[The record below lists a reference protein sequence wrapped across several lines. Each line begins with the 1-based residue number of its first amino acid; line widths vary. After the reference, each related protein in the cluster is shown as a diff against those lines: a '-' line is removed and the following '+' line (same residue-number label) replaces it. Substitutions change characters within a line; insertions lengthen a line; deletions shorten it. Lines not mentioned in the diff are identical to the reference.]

1 MHPDNVIEMRMA
13 RLAWTGPVAV
23 FSHRNGAARNALSEP
38 LRLDYADM
46 VEQISW
52 RRDTRALIITGSDGS
67 FCAGGDL
74 RAMSDRFESADPEVN
89 SPDATR
95 RRIDK
100 AQDWLRRL
108 RDLDLPV
115 IAAVD
120 GAAYG
125 AGFCLALQAD
135 FILASSRANFCLSFV
150 KVGCLPDYG
159 AFHTLPRWV
168 GMARA
173 KELMITGRRVG
184 AQEAQAMGL
193 VLAIHE
199 PQNLLA
205 QALALASRVAC
216 GPREAIALTRKLLNQ
231 SFETDYA
238 TLATLEAAAQAV
250 CMASPWHREAVAGF
264 LAGEPP
270 RYDWD
275 RTPPAPPAPP
285 SSPPADQLT

>member
-1 MHPDNVIEMRMA
+1 MQNDQLIEMRMA
-13 RLAWTGPVAV
+13 QLSWTGPVAV
-23 FSHRNGAARNALSEP
+23 FAHRNASARNALSEP

-46 VEQISW
+46 VQEISR
-52 RRDTRALIITGSDGS
+52 RRDTRALVITGSEGS

-74 RAMSDRFESADPEVN
+74 RAMHDRLASADPELN

-95 RRIDK
+95 RRIDR
-100 AQDWLRRL
+100 AQDWLRKL

-135 FILASSRANFCLSFV
+135 FILASSRASFCMSFV
-150 KVGCLPDYG
+150 KVGCLPDFG

-173 KELMITGRRVG
+173 KELMMTGRRLG
-184 AQEAQAMGL
+184 AQEAAAMGL

-199 PQNLLA
+199 PQQLLER
-205 QALALASRVAC
+205 ALSMAARLAS
-216 GPREAIALTRKLLNQ
+216 GPREAIALTRKFLNQ
-231 SFETDYA
+231 SYETDYA
-238 TLATLEAAAQAV
+238 TLASLEAAAQAI
-250 CMASPWHREAVAGF
+250 CMAAPSHHEAVSRFA
-264 LAGEPP
+264 AGEPP

-275 RTPPAPPAPP
+275 RPTP
-285 SSPPADQLT
+285 SEHTD

>member
-1 MHPDNVIEMRMA
+1 MQNDQFIELRMA
-13 RLAWTGPVAV
+13 QLSWTGPVAV
-23 FSHRNGAARNALSEP
+23 FSHRNASARNALSEP

-46 VEQISW
+46 VTEISR
-52 RRDTRALIITGSDGS
+52 RRDTRALVITGSEGS

-74 RAMSDRFESADPEVN
+74 RAMHDRLASEDPEVN

-95 RRIDK
+95 RRIDR
-100 AQDWLRRL
+100 AQDWLRKL

-135 FILASSRANFCLSFV
+135 FILASSRANFCMSFV
-150 KVGCLPDYG
+150 KVACLPDFG

-168 GMARA
+168 GLARA
-173 KELMITGRRVG
+173 KELMMTGRRLG
-184 AQEAQAMGL
+184 AQEAHAMGL

-199 PQNLLA
+199 PQQLLER
-205 QALALASRVAC
+205 ALSMAARLAS

-231 SFETDYA
+231 SYETDYT
-238 TLATLEAAAQAV
+238 TLANLEAAAQAI
-250 CMASPWHREAVAGF
+250 CMAAPSHQQAVSRFA
-264 LAGEPP
+264 AGEPP

-275 RTPPAPPAPP
+275 RPAP
-285 SSPPADQLT
+285 SPHAD